1 MIVEILE
8 TLNTNQIIYLVIL
21 GTLSISLTIISK
33 YIKDILFFKP
43 VFYILI
49 NALIIMMVMVFQGLP
64 RKGFGE
70 FYDSGATGIIL
81 LSYIV
86 SIIYWFVKFI
96 NNEMDFLHI
105 FKDHE
110 PNTYYGDSD
119 SDSFA
124 RLPKPTQQTKTVM
137 LVGILLILFSFF
149 YLTPFILLFWFNYW
163 VQKDYPRNTSLLVFL
178 DNFVRFLVFLAIF
191 IIANIPS
198 LLYLADNSPVF

>member
-70 FYDSGATGIIL
+70 FYDSSATGIIL
-81 LSYIV
+81 LSYVV

-110 PNTYYGDSD
+110 PNTYYGDTD